1 MKRYIC
7 MNLNCVFCTEIN
19 VLRNIFQ
26 TLTQQ
31 HTRCSIHKKS
41 KIQTLRCFKIE
52 FSLLSSRFWNMPNI
66 LNNQTKYSLKKDIE
80 LLNIITLNHDRVIL
94 YDKHG
99 GLKNT

>member
-1 MKRYIC
+1 
-7 MNLNCVFCTEIN
+7 
-19 VLRNIFQ
+19 
-26 TLTQQ
+26 
-31 HTRCSIHKKS
+31 
-41 KIQTLRCFKIE
+41 
-52 FSLLSSRFWNMPNI
+52 MPNI